1 MDLLGKVG
9 PPGHG
14 DVWVSGLSPLALFPG
29 CVLLYK
35 QDFTKKLGLCCITCT
50 YCSQTC
56 QRGVTEQLDG
66 STWDFC
72 SEDCK
77 SKYLLWYCK
86 VRGAGHQK
94 GGMGHQGAWAVA
106 LASGYEPISREGA
119 PAGPASEGSST
130 ASLGAKGPAHLRK
143 AGLTVLL
150 TPPRPPGATPV
161 SARGSYWRPSTGVGR
176 SVISATNSVCCA
188 SIASRTNP
196 TWIPRAGPR
205 AS

>member
-1 MDLLGKVG
+1 M
-9 PPGHG
+9 
-14 DVWVSGLSPLALFPG
+14 
-29 CVLLYK
+29 LLYK

-77 SKYLLWYCK
+77 TKYLLWYCK
-86 VRGAGHQK
+86 VRRVNMSDRRRQ
-94 GGMGHQGAWAVA
+94 
-106 LASGYEPISREGA
+106 GYELMYSHQHQPSREGSR
-119 PAGPASEGSST
+119 PLQSLNRLSLQREKPWLILEEGPST
-130 ASLGAKGPAHLRK
+130 FSKGRSDHSVHALR
-143 AGLTVLL
+143 L
-150 TPPRPPGATPV
+150 PGAMPV
-161 SARGSYWRPSTGVGR
+161 SARESCWKPSTGAGK

-188 SIASRTNP
+188 STVSRTNP
-196 TWIPRAGPR
+196 TWIPRVGQK